1 MKIVDLKTIPYF
13 VNSAKTIFVSER
25 DVNKFD
31 TSYNVRSPK
40 TGVIKEF
47 NFVHSTGPEF
57 DPKTVWLYKSEDGH
71 HFGVCNDVEIT
82 KQHAENYL
90 NHKLGN

>member
-1 MKIVDLKTIPYF
+1 MTKVDLGSVPYF
-13 VNSAKTIFVSER
+13 LNTAKTVFVSEK
-25 DVNKFD
+25 DVPFD
-31 TSYNVRSPK
+31 TAYWVRSPK
-40 TGVIKEF
+40 TGTTKEF
-47 NFVHSTGPEF
+47 RFVDCTGPEF

-90 NHKLGN
+90 KHKLGK